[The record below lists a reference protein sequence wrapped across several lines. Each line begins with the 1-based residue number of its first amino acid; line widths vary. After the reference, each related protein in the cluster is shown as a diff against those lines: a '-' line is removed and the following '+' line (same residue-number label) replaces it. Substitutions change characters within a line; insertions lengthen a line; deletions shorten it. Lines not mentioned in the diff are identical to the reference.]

1 MIDTE
6 ALSMRHRLA
15 VGVAVVAL
23 SATAVSADNWP
34 QWRGPTMN
42 GVSTEK
48 NPPLKWTAQEN
59 VTWKVAMPNV
69 SGSTPIIWGDAI
81 FLSVAEGAA
90 EGDPLSLWSLDRAT
104 GAVRWKKE
112 MGGTNRKVRKGD
124 MTSPSPV
131 TDGRTVWLLTGT
143 GALKAFDFKGN
154 ELWARD
160 LQKDYGKW
168 GLNHGYGSS
177 PLLLDG
183 ALYIPVL
190 HGMHTDDPSYVVK
203 VDGKSGKSLWKV
215 ERPTDAIRESPD
227 AYTTPVVARVGK
239 SIEIVVSGGD
249 IVTGHDPATGKEL
262 WRSRGLNPD
271 NNPFYRIIAS
281 PLAGDGIVYAPTRI
295 KPMLAI
301 KTGGRGDVTESHR
314 AFSFDKG
321 PDVPTPITDGKY
333 LYVVDDKGVVHVLD
347 PKSGAVVYGPERLK
361 PGTYSSSPVLADG
374 RIYIS
379 NEEGLTVAFKS
390 GPAFEVLAENPLDEY
405 ILSSVAISDGQIFI
419 RTGKHLYCIGKRVPG
434 RGTSSA
440 AP

>member
-1 MIDTE
+1 
-6 ALSMRHRLA
+6 MRHRLA
-15 VGVAVVAL
+15 VGVAAVAL

-34 QWRGPTMN
+34 QWRGPSQN
-42 GVSTEK
+42 GISTEK
-48 NPPLKWTAQEN
+48 NPPLKWSAQEN
-59 VTWKVAMPNV
+59 VTWKVPMPNV
-69 SGSTPIIWGDAI
+69 SGSTPIVWGDVI
-81 FLSVAEGAA
+81 FLSVAEGAN
-90 EGDPLSLWSLDRAT
+90 EGDALSLWCLDRNT
-104 GAVRWKKE
+104 GSVRWKKD
-112 MGGTNRKVRKGD
+112 MAGTNRKVRKGD

-143 GALKAFDFKGN
+143 GSLRAFDFKGN
-154 ELWARD
+154 ELWARN
-160 LQKDYGKW
+160 LQQDYGKW

-203 VDGKSGKSLWKV
+203 VDGKSGKTVWKV
-215 ERPTDAIRESPD
+215 DRPTEAIRESPD

-239 SIEIVVSGGD
+239 NIEIVVSGGD
-249 IVTGHDPATGKEL
+249 IVTAHDPASGKEL

-301 KTGGRGDVTESHR
+301 KTGGRGDVTDSHR
-314 AFSFDKG
+314 AFTFDKG
-321 PDVPTPITDGKY
+321 PDVPTPVTDGKY

-347 PKSGAVVYGPERLK
+347 PKSGSVVYGPERLK

-379 NEEGLTVAFKS
+379 NEEGLTVVFKS

-419 RTGKHLYCIGKRVPG
+419 RTGKHLYCVGKRVPSG
-434 RGTSSA
+434 RGSSSA